1 MLSGSS
7 LGTFLFCAGL
17 VFACLLPANGE
28 GQSKDDVLS
37 LSIEELAQVKVFSAS
52 RHSEEVRQAPSS
64 VSIITAEDIRRY
76 GWRTLGDAMR
86 SLRGFYTSSDRDYT
100 YLGVRGF
107 MRPGDYNSR
116 ILLMVNGHRLNDG
129 VYDSAPFGTEFPLD
143 LDLIDHIEIVR
154 GASSSLFG
162 TNAVFGVINVITR
175 KPTKATV
182 EVSGDTSSFFGRT
195 GRLTAEGQKGRLS
208 GLLSGSLYRSAG
220 ASRLFFPEFDTPET
234 NHGVASDVDG
244 ERFGQLFGDVK
255 DGNFRIQ
262 GMFSSR
268 TKLVPTGAYGMNF
281 NDPANRTTDTAGFL
295 DAGYHRVVAIGD
307 LDARVYYDRYGFLG
321 VGAFD
326 SDAGQRYLESSS
338 AGADRVGTEVTLGR
352 QIGRHRIIVGS
363 NYEYSLRIEQKNW
376 VEGQPAS
383 FDDRRRAW
391 MAAVFGEAELNLIPK
406 LSLRVGGRLDWFD
419 IYGDAVSPRIA
430 MVYSPNSRTA
440 LKYIYGRAF
449 RTPNAYETYYSDGVS
464 VVAPTTPLKPETMGS
479 HEVIFERGLTS
490 WLQMTADGSY
500 NHLGNLIDQVPDP
513 VSGLT
518 HFVNIGRDR
527 GRAFELELEAK
538 RASGIAARASYTLA
552 DAADS
557 IQHVRLANSPLQMGK
572 FNGTVP
578 IFHRTFAALELLY
591 SSAQLSYQ
599 NTRVPPSLLT
609 NATYSTKPLWGGWEF
624 SASCYNAFD
633 RRWYSPA
640 GPGLT
645 QAEIQQDGRSF
656 RVKLSYRIHLEQ

>member
-1 MLSGSS
+1 M
-7 LGTFLFCAGL
+7 
-17 VFACLLPANGE
+17 LPAYGE
-28 GQSKDDVLS
+28 DQSKDDVLS

-76 GWRTLGDAMR
+76 GWRTLGDVLR

-107 MRPGDYNSR
+107 LRPGDYNSR

-143 LDLIDHIEIVR
+143 LDLIDHVEIVR

-162 TNAVFGVINVITR
+162 ANAVFGVINVITR
-175 KPTKATV
+175 KASKATV

-195 GRLTAEGQKGRLS
+195 GRVTAEAQRGRLS

-234 NHGVASDVDG
+234 NNGVASDVDG
-244 ERFGQLFGDVK
+244 ERFGQLFGDVQ
-255 DGNFRIQ
+255 DGNVRIQ
-262 GMFSSR
+262 GMFESR
-268 TKLVPTGAYGMNF
+268 TKLVPTAPYGMNF

-307 LDARVYYDRYGFLG
+307 LDARVYYDRYGFHG

-326 SDAGQRYLESSS
+326 SDAGERYLGLSS

-376 VEGQPAS
+376 IPGKPAT
-383 FDDRRRAW
+383 FDDRRQAW

-406 LSLRVGGRLDWFD
+406 LSLRVGGRSDWFD
-419 IYGDAVSPRIA
+419 VYGNAVSPRIA
-430 MVYSPNSRTA
+430 LVYSPNTRTA

-449 RTPNAYETYYSDGVS
+449 RTPNAYENYYSDGVS

-656 RVKLSYRIHLEQ
+656 RVKLSYRIHREQ

>member
-1 MLSGSS
+1 
-7 LGTFLFCAGL
+7 
-17 VFACLLPANGE
+17 
-28 GQSKDDVLS
+28 
-37 LSIEELAQVKVFSAS
+37 
-52 RHSEEVRQAPSS
+52 
-64 VSIITAEDIRRY
+64 
-76 GWRTLGDAMR
+76 
-86 SLRGFYTSSDRDYT
+86 
-100 YLGVRGF
+100 
-107 MRPGDYNSR
+107 
-116 ILLMVNGHRLNDG
+116 
-129 VYDSAPFGTEFPLD
+129 
-143 LDLIDHIEIVR
+143 
-154 GASSSLFG
+154 
-162 TNAVFGVINVITR
+162 
-175 KPTKATV
+175 
-182 EVSGDTSSFFGRT
+182 
-195 GRLTAEGQKGRLS
+195 
-208 GLLSGSLYRSAG
+208 
-220 ASRLFFPEFDTPET
+220 
-234 NHGVASDVDG
+234 
-244 ERFGQLFGDVK
+244 
-255 DGNFRIQ
+255 
-262 GMFSSR
+262 MFSSR
-268 TKLVPTGAYGMNF
+268 TKLLPTAPYGMNF

-295 DAGYHRVVAIGD
+295 DADYHRVVALGD
-307 LDARVYYDRYGFLG
+307 LDARVYYDGYGFLG

-326 SDAGQRYLESSS
+326 SDAGERYLESSS
-338 AGADRVGTEVTLGR
+338 ARADRVGTEVTLGR

-363 NYEYSLRIEQKNW
+363 DYEYSLRIEQKNW
-376 VEGQPAS
+376 VPGQSAS

-419 IYGDAVSPRIA
+419 VYGNALSPRIA
-430 MVYSPNSRTA
+430 LVYSPNSRTA

-449 RTPNAYETYYSDGVS
+449 RTPNAYENYYSDGVS

-538 RASGIAARASYTLA
+538 RAFGMAARASYTLA

-557 IQHVRLANSPLQMGK
+557 IQRVRLANSPLQMGK

-640 GPGLT
+640 GPGLA

-656 RVKLSYRIHLEQ
+656 RVKLSYRIHREQ